1 VPPACDRRALLA
13 EVAAD
18 FPGPVILGE
27 DLMTFD
33 LAKRTVAWGDAVLG
47 LGRCWGRDRQ
57 SQTGP

>member
-1 VPPACDRRALLA
+1 
-13 EVAAD
+13 
-18 FPGPVILGE
+18 VILGE

-47 LGRCWGRDRQ
+47 LGRGWGRDRQ